1 METEIVIPAELP
13 LMTLPRIAFLPHATI
28 PLHIFEPR
36 YREML
41 RDVLATNRLFAVAG
55 RDYRQPDAFEPAHRM
70 ATVGMI
76 RACQESKDGTSNLL
90 LQGLSRVE
98 IQAVIQE
105 EPYRIVRVQ
114 TMESFA
120 GADAE
125 QNVKL
130 RTQLTRLLVMRQ
142 RLSGEPMNPLTRLFE
157 AVEDPSIFADLAA
170 YNFCENV
177 RLKQKLLE
185 TLNVNERLE
194 LLRAAIRADIDSIK
208 LQNKLQGGLS
218 DEGILNN

>member
-13 LMTLPRIAFLPHATI
+13 LMTLPRIAFWPHAMI

-41 RDVLATNRLFAVAG
+41 RTVLATNRLFAVAG
-55 RDYRQPDAFEPAHRM
+55 RDYRQPDAFEPSHRV
-70 ATVGMI
+70 ATVGII
-76 RACQESKDGTSNLL
+76 RACQESQDGTANLL
-90 LQGLSRVE
+90 LQGLARVE
-98 IQAVIQE
+98 IQAVIQQ

-114 TMESFA
+114 TMASFP
-120 GADAE
+120 GADSA

-130 RTQLTRLLVMRQ
+130 RAHLTRLLVMRQ
-142 RLSGEPMNPLTRLFE
+142 RLSGEPTHPLTRLFE
-157 AVEDPSIFADLAA
+157 TIDDPSIFADLAA

-185 TLNVNERLE
+185 TPNVNERLE
-194 LLRAAIRADIDSIK
+194 LLSAAIRADIDSIK
-208 LQNKLQGGLS
+208 LRHKLQGGLS
-218 DEGILNN
+218 EDGIANN